1 MSRQSGRQAV
11 RQSGR
16 QAVTFAT
23 ALGIALAIA
32 SPAVAQSDVSAGPSL
47 LEKAGATVTLRTGL
61 WSSTRELDADGPFGA
76 AMLWGKIARPITD
89 RASFLVDG
97 WTSLRGPFEDGRAR
111 GELREAFVTFASGP
125 IELRA
130 GRQIIAWGRADG
142 INPTDNLTAQDLT
155 LLAPDDSDR
164 RLGSTAV
171 RLTYSFRDISAT
183 AIWLPEFRSHRI
195 PVPAGLGDIDGA
207 ESEWGAKQFAL
218 RIEQTGR
225 AIDWSVSGFRGRDLS
240 PDLGVPDRP
249 SLSHNDVRVI
259 GADAAG
265 NVGRFGL
272 RGEVAYTDTEDSD
285 GTNPFVQNPF
295 LAAVAGAD
303 RTYREHLNINV
314 QYLYR
319 FVAHFRSPDADAP
332 SFVNLV
338 AIEQAA
344 LTGQTRRHQHGASAR
359 ISYKWFHDTLEAEVA
374 AAGFARPSGSV
385 LRPKITYAVSDR
397 MKVLVGGE
405 LYRGD
410 RASQFGLLR
419 DNSGAFAEARW
430 SF

>member
-1 MSRQSGRQAV
+1 V
-11 RQSGR
+11 
-16 QAVTFAT
+16 
-23 ALGIALAIA
+23 IALALA
-32 SPAVAQSDVSAGPSL
+32 SPALAQNDVSAGPSL

-76 AMLWGKIARPITD
+76 AMLWGKVARPITD

-97 WTSLRGPFEDGRAR
+97 WTSLRGPFDEGRAR

-142 INPTDNLTAQDLT
+142 INPTDNLTPQDLT

-171 RLTYSFRDISAT
+171 RVTYSFRDISAT

-207 ESEWGAKQFAL
+207 ETEWGAKQFAL

-225 AIDWSVSGFRGRDLS
+225 AIDWSVSAFRGRDLG
-240 PDLGVPDRP
+240 PDLGP
-249 SLSHNDVRVI
+249 SGHQAIGPSGQQASSESALSLAHHDVRVI

-285 GTNPFVQNPF
+285 GTNPFVKNPF

-319 FVAHFRSPDADAP
+319 FVAHFRSPDPDAP
-332 SFVNLV
+332 VFMNLV
-338 AIEQAA
+338 AAEQAA
-344 LTGQTRRHQHGASAR
+344 LSGQTRRHQHGASAR

-374 AAGFARPSGSV
+374 AAGYAQPRGYT
-385 LRPKITYAVSDR
+385 LRPKVTYALSDR
-397 MKVLVGGE
+397 VKLLVGGE

-410 RASQFGLLR
+410 AASVFGMMR
-419 DNSGAFAEARW
+419 RNSGGFAEVRW

>member
-1 MSRQSGRQAV
+1 MTRTIA
-11 RQSGR
+11 
-16 QAVTFAT
+16 FMF
-23 ALGIALAIA
+23 ALAIA
-32 SPAVAQSDVSAGPSL
+32 SPAFAQTDVPAAPSF
-47 LEKAGATVTLRTGL
+47 LEQAGATVTFRAGV
-61 WSSTRELDADGPFGA
+61 WSSTHELDPDGPFGA
-76 AMLWGKIARPITD
+76 GMLWGRIARPITHG
-89 RASFLVDG
+89 ASFLVDG

-171 RLTYSFRDISAT
+171 RLTYSHRDISAT

-225 AIDWSVSGFRGRDLS
+225 AIDWSVSAFQGRDLG
-240 PDLGVPDRP
+240 PDLGIDQTTLR
-249 SLSHNDVRVI
+249 LSHNDVRVI
-259 GADAAG
+259 GADAAA

-285 GTNPFVQNPF
+285 GTNPFVKNPF

-319 FVAHFRSPDADAP
+319 FVAHVRPPDPDAAP
-332 SFVNLV
+332 FVNLV

-410 RASQFGLLR
+410 RASQFGMLR

>member
-1 MSRQSGRQAV
+1 MTRTIA
-11 RQSGR
+11 
-16 QAVTFAT
+16 FMF
-23 ALGIALAIA
+23 ALAIA
-32 SPAVAQSDVSAGPSL
+32 SPAFAQTDVPASPSF
-47 LEKAGATVTLRTGL
+47 LEQAGATVTFRAGV
-61 WSSTRELDADGPFGA
+61 WSSTHELDPDGPFGA
-76 AMLWGKIARPITD
+76 GMLWGRIARPITHG
-89 RASFLVDG
+89 ASFLVDG

-171 RLTYSFRDISAT
+171 RLTYSHRDISAT
-183 AIWLPEFRSHRI
+183 GIWLPEFRSHRI

-225 AIDWSVSGFRGRDLS
+225 AIDWSVSAFQGRDLG
-240 PDLGVPDRP
+240 PDLGIDQTTLR
-249 SLSHNDVRVI
+249 LSHNDVRVI
-259 GADAAG
+259 GADAAA

-272 RGEVAYTDTEDSD
+272 RGDVAYTDTEDSD
-285 GTNPFVQNPF
+285 GTNPFVKNPF

-319 FVAHFRSPDADAP
+319 FVAHVRPPDPDAAP
-332 SFVNLV
+332 FVNLV

-410 RASQFGLLR
+410 RASQFGMLR

>member
-1 MSRQSGRQAV
+1 MSRLTGWQAGRLT
-11 RQSGR
+11 G
-16 QAVTFAT
+16 F
-23 ALGIALAIA
+23 LIALAIA
-32 SPAVAQSDVSAGPSL
+32 SPALAQSDVSAGPSL
-47 LEKAGATVTLRTGL
+47 LEQAGATVTLRTGV

-76 AMLWGKIARPITD
+76 AMLWGKVARPITD

-97 WTSLRGPFEDGRAR
+97 WTSLRGPFEEGRAR

-171 RLTYSFRDISAT
+171 RVTYAFRDISAT

-195 PVPAGLGDIDGA
+195 PVPAGLGDIEGA

-225 AIDWSVSGFRGRDLS
+225 AIDWSVSAFRGRDLG
-240 PDLGVPDRP
+240 PDLGIQANGLL
-249 SLSHNDVRVI
+249 LSHHDVRVI

-285 GTNPFVQNPF
+285 GTNPFVKNPF
-295 LAAVAGAD
+295 LAAVIGAD
-303 RTYREHLNINV
+303 RTFREHLNVNV

-319 FVAHFRSPDADAP
+319 FVAEFRPLDPDAS
-332 SFVNLV
+332 SFVDRV
-338 AIEQAA
+338 AIQQAA
-344 LTGQTRRHQHGASAR
+344 LSGQTRRHQHGASAR

-397 MKVLVGGE
+397 MKLLVGGE

-410 RASQFGLLR
+410 RASQFGMLR
-419 DNSGAFAEARW
+419 DNSGGFAEVRW

>member
-1 MSRQSGRQAV
+1 V
-11 RQSGR
+11 
-16 QAVTFAT
+16 
-23 ALGIALAIA
+23 IALAIA
-32 SPAVAQSDVSAGPSL
+32 SPALAQSDVPAPSI
-47 LEKAGATVTLRTGL
+47 LEQAGATVTLRTGV

-76 AMLWGKIARPITD
+76 AMVWGKIARPITD

-97 WTSLRGPFEDGRAR
+97 WTSLRGPFEQGRAR

-125 IELRA
+125 FELKA

-171 RLTYSFRDISAT
+171 RATYAFRDISAT
-183 AIWLPEFRSHRI
+183 AIWLPEFRSHRV
-195 PVPAGLGDIDGA
+195 PVPAGLGDIKGA
-207 ESEWGAKQFAL
+207 ESEWGAKQFAF

-225 AIDWSVSGFRGRDLS
+225 AIDWSVSAFRGRDLS
-240 PDLGVPDRP
+240 PDLGQAIRP
-249 SLSHNDVRVI
+249 SGHQAITTPGLFHNDVRVI

-285 GTNPFVQNPF
+285 GTNPFVKNPF
-295 LAAVAGAD
+295 LAAVVGAD

-319 FVAHFRSPDADAP
+319 FVAHFRSPDPDAS

-338 AIEQAA
+338 AMQQAT
-344 LTGQTRRHQHGASAR
+344 LSGQTRRHQHGASAR
-359 ISYKWFHDTLEAEVA
+359 GSYKWFHDTLEAEVA

-397 MKVLVGGE
+397 MKLLVGGE

-410 RASQFGLLR
+410 RASQFGMLR
-419 DNSGAFAEARW
+419 DNSGAFAEVRW

>member
-1 MSRQSGRQAV
+1 MTRTIA
-11 RQSGR
+11 
-16 QAVTFAT
+16 FMF
-23 ALGIALAIA
+23 ALAIA
-32 SPAVAQSDVSAGPSL
+32 SPAFAQTDVPASPSF
-47 LEKAGATVTLRTGL
+47 LEQAGATVTFRAGV
-61 WSSTRELDADGPFGA
+61 WSSTHELDPDGPFGA
-76 AMLWGKIARPITD
+76 GMLWGRIARPITHG
-89 RASFLVDG
+89 ASFLVDG

-171 RLTYSFRDISAT
+171 RLTYSHRDISAT
-183 AIWLPEFRSHRI
+183 GIWLPEFRSHRI

-225 AIDWSVSGFRGRDLS
+225 AIDWSVSAFQGRDLG
-240 PDLGVPDRP
+240 PDLGIDQTTLR
-249 SLSHNDVRVI
+249 LSHNDVRVI
-259 GADAAG
+259 GADAAA

-285 GTNPFVQNPF
+285 GTNPFVKNPF

-319 FVAHFRSPDADAP
+319 FVAHFRPPDPDAP
-332 SFVNLV
+332 LFVNLV

-410 RASQFGLLR
+410 RASQFGMLR